1 MQTSQVKSASRAIE
15 ILEYFRRVQ
24 QERSMS
30 EIANDLGYPQSS
42 ATVLLK
48 TLINMG
54 YLNFDRRAR
63 LYFPT
68 PKVTSLGNWIP
79 RKLFGTGEVLDAM
92 RDVHA
97 ATGEGVFIGAKNDI
111 YLQYIQTMDSIH
123 ALRFHIDEGT
133 IRPLTLSAGGWVLL
147 ATVSDEKIDNLVR
160 RANIATPNAQRV
172 KVRDIMQKIAEIRT
186 NGYAVA
192 ENVPLE
198 GGRSLCALLPQTVQ
212 GQPVILGIGGI
223 IDRMRKNHD
232 RYLNALMTAVKSVK
246 VRDEFDVPVNI
257 EL

>member
-1 MQTSQVKSASRAIE
+1 MQASQVKSASRAIE
-15 ILEYFRRVQ
+15 ILEYFRLVQ

-30 EIANDLGYPQSS
+30 EIAADLGYPQSS

-48 TLINMG
+48 TLINLG

-68 PKVTSLGNWIP
+68 PKVTSLGDWIP
-79 RKLFGTGEVLDAM
+79 RKLFGTGEILDAM

-97 ATGEGVFIGAKNDI
+97 ATGEGIFIGSKNDI
-111 YLQYIQTMDSIH
+111 YLQYVQTMDSIH
-123 ALRFHIDEGT
+123 ALRFHLDEGV
-133 IRPLTLSAGGWVLL
+133 IRPLTQSAAGWVLL
-147 ATVSDEKIDNLVR
+147 STVSDEKIDNLVR
-160 RANIATPNAQRV
+160 RANIATPSAQRV
-172 KVRDIMQKIAEIRT
+172 KVRDMMEKITEVRT

-198 GGRSLCALLPQTVQ
+198 GGRSLCALLPATMQ
-212 GQPVILGIGGI
+212 GQPVVLGMGGI
-223 IDRMRKNHD
+223 MDRMRKNHD
-232 RYLNALMTAVKSVK
+232 RYLNALLSAVRSVK
-246 VRDEFDVPVNI
+246 VRDDFDVPIQI